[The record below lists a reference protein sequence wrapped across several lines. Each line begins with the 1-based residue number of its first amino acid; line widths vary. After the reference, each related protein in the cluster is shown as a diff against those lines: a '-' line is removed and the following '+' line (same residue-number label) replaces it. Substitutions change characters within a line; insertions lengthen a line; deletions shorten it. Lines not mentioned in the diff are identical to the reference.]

1 MFHVDHVVPPVWK
14 GDPLTVGE
22 APVKTALPVI
32 DDKALATLRSRF
44 RGQLL
49 QPEVEGYD
57 AVRRVWNGMIDRHP
71 ALIARCAGAA
81 DVVAA
86 VEFARANDL
95 LVSVR
100 GGGHNVT
107 GNAVCDGGLMI
118 DLSPM
123 KGIRVDPARR
133 TAWAQAGLTWGEF
146 DAETQAFGLA
156 TTGGQVSTTGIAGLT
171 LGGGLGWLMRR
182 FGLAVDNLLSVDVV
196 PADGRFVTATADEH
210 ADLFW
215 GLRGGGGNFGVATAF
230 EYRLHPVG
238 PMVTCGM
245 TMYPAARAKAA
256 LGFLRD
262 FVTGAP
268 DEAMAMVVLGTAP
281 PESFVPEDLRGAPM
295 VALVLFHSG
304 PLADGQRAVEQ
315 IRAFGPPAVDLLGP
329 MPYVAAQRLL
339 DAGVPFGRQVYLRS
353 DHLTDLGDE
362 VIDAIVASAA
372 AATSPHSVVI
382 VWPMGGAVAR
392 VGEHET
398 AFGHR
403 ATAFSVVVFAIWT
416 DPDEAERHL
425 GWGRAF
431 GAAMR
436 PFSRGVYVNEMGAEG
451 EERVRAAYN
460 PVSYERL
467 VALKT
472 TYDPT
477 NVFRLNQN
485 IRPAT

>member
-1 MFHVDHVVPPVWK
+1 MAAPFAPSATRSLDDATVQAFRASLRGELIRP
-14 GDPLTVGE
+14 GD
-22 APVKTALPVI
+22 A
-32 DDKALATLRSRF
+32 
-44 RGQLL
+44 
-49 QPEVEGYD
+49 GYD
-57 AVRRVWNGMIDRHP
+57 AARRVWNGMIDRRP

-86 VEFARANDL
+86 VGFARANDL

-107 GNAVCDGGLMI
+107 GYAVCDGGLMI

-123 KGIRVDPARR
+123 KGMRVDPVRR

-156 TTGGQVSTTGIAGLT
+156 TTGGQISTTGIAGLT

-182 FGLAVDNLLSVDVV
+182 FGLAVDNLRSVDVV
-196 PADGRFVTATADEH
+196 LADGRCVTASAAEH

-238 PMVTCGM
+238 PTVTSGM
-245 TMYPAARAKAA
+245 AIYPAARATEA
-256 LGFLRD
+256 LRFLRD
-262 FVTGAP
+262 FVAGAP
-268 DEAMAMVVLGTAP
+268 DEATAMVVLGTAP
-281 PESFVPEDLRGAPM
+281 PEPFVPEELRGAPM
-295 VALVLFHSG
+295 VALVLFHAG
-304 PLADGQRAVEQ
+304 PLADGQRAIEQ
-315 IRAFGPPAVDLLGP
+315 LRAFTPPAVDLLGP
-329 MPYVAAQRLL
+329 MSYVAAQRMF
-339 DAGVPFGRQVYLRS
+339 DAGMPFGRQVYLRS
-353 DHLTDLGDE
+353 DHLTGLGDE
-362 VIDAIVASAA
+362 VIDAIVTNAA
-372 AATSPHSVVI
+372 AATSPLSTAI
-382 VWPMGGAVAR
+382 VWPLGGAVAR

-398 AFGHR
+398 ACGHR
-403 ATAFSVVVFAIWT
+403 ATPFDVVVFAIWT
-416 DPDEAERHL
+416 DPGEAERHL
-425 GWGRAF
+425 RWGRAF

-436 PFSRGVYVNEMGAEG
+436 PFARGVYVNEMGAEG

-460 PVSYERL
+460 PASYERL

-472 TYDPT
+472 KYDPT
-477 NVFRLNQN
+477 NFFRLNQN

>member
-1 MFHVDHVVPPVWK
+1 MAVQDVAVLSPVTL
-14 GDPLTVGE
+14 DDATIE
-22 APVKTALPVI
+22 AFRASLRGRLLRP
-32 DDKALATLRSRF
+32 DD
-44 RGQLL
+44 
-49 QPEVEGYD
+49 EGYD
-57 AVRRVWNGMIDRHP
+57 AARRVWNGMIDRHP
-71 ALIARCAGAA
+71 ALIARCAGVA

-123 KGIRVDPARR
+123 KGIRVDPERR

-196 PADGRFVTATADEH
+196 LADGRFVTATADEH

-245 TMYPAARAKAA
+245 TIPGGAGQGGVGLPPRFRHWRPRRGDGHGRLGHGAAGALRAGGPARRAD
-256 LGFLRD
+256 GR
-262 FVTGAP
+262 P
-268 DEAMAMVVLGTAP
+268 
-281 PESFVPEDLRGAPM
+281 
-295 VALVLFHSG
+295 G
-304 PLADGQRAVEQ
+304 PLPLRTAGGWAAGGGSRSVPSAHPRSTAGADA
-315 IRAFGPPAVDLLGP
+315 
-329 MPYVAAQRLL
+329 
-339 DAGVPFGRQVYLRS
+339 LRRR
-353 DHLTDLGDE
+353 
-362 VIDAIVASAA
+362 AA
-372 AATSPHSVVI
+372 AARRGRAVRAAGLPALGPPDRPGRRGDRCHRGQRRGRHLPHSVVSSGR
-382 VWPMGGAVAR
+382 WAAR
-392 VGEHET
+392 WLAWAST
-398 AFGHR
+398 R
-403 ATAFSVVVFAIWT
+403 PPSATGPRRFSVVVFAIWT

-460 PVSYERL
+460 PASYERL

-477 NVFRLNQN
+477 NFFRLNQN